1 MRSPF
6 AASPAAPARRVVER
20 APSLSHEEKEA
31 LSKAIEE
38 LPAESM
44 GEVFRI
50 MHMDAR
56 EGEEVEV
63 DLNSLPLSTL
73 QRLQRFVERV
83 GTPRVRIAAYRDVTL
98 RFRVC
103 AVTARAYQI
112 CAETQAPA

>member
-73 QRLQRFVERV
+73 RRLQSFVERV
-83 GTPRVRIAAYRDVTL
+83 GTSRHAVQHLGVTS

-103 AVTARAYQI
+103 PVTAHACQTR
-112 CAETQAPA
+112 AETQAPA

>member
-1 MRSPF
+1 M
-6 AASPAAPARRVVER
+6 VER

-73 QRLQRFVERV
+73 RRLQSFVERV
-83 GTPRVRIAAYRDVTL
+83 GTSRRAIAASWCDFALSCLSCHSPRVPNPR
-98 RFRVC
+98 
-103 AVTARAYQI
+103 
-112 CAETQAPA
+112 

>member
-1 MRSPF
+1 M
-6 AASPAAPARRVVER
+6 
-20 APSLSHEEKEA
+20 
-31 LSKAIEE
+31 SKAIEE

-73 QRLQRFVERV
+73 RRLQSFVERV
-83 GTPRVRIAAYRDVTL
+83 GTSRHAVQHLGVTRCRDDDV
-98 RFRVC
+98 
-103 AVTARAYQI
+103 AGAD
-112 CAETQAPA
+112 